1 MTNDTTN
8 AGSEKKLRKGVKPQ
22 IDHPATPQAGIGNA
36 QLKVTLAPT
45 APVPTDDQGLW
56 VAIRNRSK
64 AIDFAHYSKF
74 INELFCKDGLTN
86 IQSRIQEKAG
96 GVGCLTG
103 NNKGLDARLS
113 IHAADSYN
121 VLRLATEVFLLLE
134 CGVVVEEDGERNIE
148 KSFTLLDEDLF
159 VAKEESSRFNEPVT
173 LTDVQNR
180 LADYFGGSSKL
191 PYLRRILT
199 TLLGRE
205 ETKWAENLPYCDN
218 VLQCRT
224 TCPSMLELIWSY
236 WHEEAM
242 QVQSMNAIAMRF
254 QNRRGPSDR
263 DPLANLEMDPLRPL
277 NNLLWGYIQNEHNRL
292 SISRRAYEYDHH
304 YGITLYGKA
313 VPQLRSAD
321 SRSKFLE
328 GFHNLL
334 SQTVKFYLQDSDTTV
349 VADGFPLLNALKEV
363 HLSLAEGAH
372 NQFGDLPWTARV
384 EMLIEQW
391 LLARPEMR
399 EFLRGRY
406 MVPYRE
412 DWMGTV
418 DTMKKLQNWND
429 VTVTHFNELAVFGE
443 QILLSIRYGDWSG
456 VNDENQAKNWARYWK
471 PEIQSYIHS
480 YRAVTEVDLT
490 SDPVDSAPPWVH
502 LKRKE
507 QQRGARR

>member
-1 MTNDTTN
+1 MAEKSTKPDPLTQETLDQPVR
-8 AGSEKKLRKGVKPQ
+8 AETEYGTGSLRGAHDP
-22 IDHPATPQAGIGNA
+22 HLT
-36 QLKVTLAPT
+36 VTLTRT
-45 APVPTDDQGLW
+45 AARPTDDQTLW
-56 VAIRNRSK
+56 VAIRNRTK
-64 AIDFAHYSKF
+64 AVGFDRYRAF
-74 INELFCKDGLTN
+74 INAVFCTEEGSQGLKD
-86 IQSRIQEKAG
+86 EVVKAYG
-96 GVGCLTG
+96 PD
-103 NNKGLDARLS
+103 KAKWLDARLS

-134 CGVVVEEDGERNIE
+134 CGVVVRKNGWGTNLEP
-148 KSFTLLDEDLF
+148 LLKLS
-159 VAKEESSRFNEPVT
+159 EESSRLGADVT
-173 LTDVQNR
+173 LTDVEDK
-180 LADYFGGSSKL
+180 LAHYFGGSNKPL
-191 PYLRRILT
+191 PYLHRILT
-199 TLLGRE
+199 TILGPDE
-205 ETKWAENLPYCDN
+205 SKWQEKLPYCDG
-218 VLQCRT
+218 VLQHRT
-224 TCPSMLELIWSY
+224 TCPSMVELIWSY

-242 QVQSMNAIAMRF
+242 QVQAMNAISLRF
-254 QNRRGPSDR
+254 QNRRGPGDR

-277 NNLLWGYIQNEHNRL
+277 NNLLWGFIQNEHNRL

-304 YGITLYGKA
+304 YGLTLYGKA

-334 SQTVKFYLQDSDTTV
+334 SQTVKFYQQDADTTV
-349 VADGFPLLNALKEV
+349 VAEGFPLLNALKEV

-391 LLARPEMR
+391 LLARQEMR

-412 DWMGTV
+412 AWMGTV
-418 DTMKKLQNWND
+418 DTMKKLQGWND

-443 QILLSIRYGDWSG
+443 QILLSIRYGDWSD

-480 YRAVTEVDLT
+480 YRAVTEVDLA
-490 SDPVDSAPPWVH
+490 SDPVDSTPPWVH